1 MTCFTFTCHLCK
13 TFHFSYQ
20 FEINK
25 PFFVDHYLNS
35 CMLLFISK
43 NQMIHDICARP
54 HLNTSRYI
62 NSDRCLANSIHMINF
77 LYNHEYMIICKRM
90 AQHFITYIC
99 ICNVVFWYRKN
110 SVRLFV
116 VLNKP

>member
-54 HLNTSRYI
+54 HLNASRYI

-77 LYNHEYMIICKRM
+77 LYNHEYMIICKRIIFRLNILSHISVYAM
-90 AQHFITYIC
+90 LYFVTGKIVC
-99 ICNVVFWYRKN
+99 IYL
-110 SVRLFV
+110 LF
-116 VLNKP
+116 